1 MYDSHVNNG
10 KFRFYKRIL
19 NEMYQGYNEGE
30 EDIDE
35 ILLKI
40 TEEFIKPQNRKQLD
54 HQKLA
59 SSIFYSFAIGVLN
72 NDDNNDEKI
81 ANLQYVVEWLQDSEE
96 ILAGYN
102 EVKK

>member
-1 MYDSHVNNG
+1 M
-10 KFRFYKRIL
+10 I
-19 NEMYQGYNEGE
+19 E
-30 EDIDE
+30 EDIDQ

-40 TEEFIKPQNRKQLD
+40 TEEFIKPQHRKQLD

>member
-1 MYDSHVNNG
+1 M
-10 KFRFYKRIL
+10 I
-19 NEMYQGYNEGE
+19 E

-40 TEEFIKPQNRKQLD
+40 TEEFIKPQIRKQLD

>member
-1 MYDSHVNNG
+1 M
-10 KFRFYKRIL
+10 I
-19 NEMYQGYNEGE
+19 E

-40 TEEFIKPQNRKQLD
+40 TEEFIKPQNKKQLD

-81 ANLQYVVEWLQDSEE
+81 GNLQYVVEWLQDSEE

>member
-1 MYDSHVNNG
+1 M
-10 KFRFYKRIL
+10 I
-19 NEMYQGYNEGE
+19 E

-35 ILLKI
+35 ILLTI
-40 TEEFIKPQNRKQLD
+40 TEEFIKPQNKKQ
-54 HQKLA
+54 LA

>member
-1 MYDSHVNNG
+1 MNKNEDPYIMHLKSQLAYWKKIAMVN
-10 KFRFYKRIL
+10 K
-19 NEMYQGYNEGE
+19 
-30 EDIDE
+30 
-35 ILLKI
+35 
-40 TEEFIKPQNRKQLD
+40 KQLD